1 MSVKDYHAYG
11 EDLEKLLLLRGSPI
25 SVKMLKKEEDIPEG
39 AIRPKKDR
47 GYHLAQ
53 CQAFAMS
60 RRQKETVAML
70 KEDHWCFA
78 PLMAYGLVED
88 PNDEFVNSTTS
99 FPCFELGRYIGMVT
113 APLKTATFEP
123 DMVLVYA
130 EPGQVRKLLMAVK
143 FGDKSL
149 VNSVFDPIDSCA
161 YSVVPV
167 IENGE
172 YRITIPDPGEYAR
185 AAARDDELIFSIPEE
200 KLEGIVSTL
209 KQMKEREGGGPAFD
223 NIEMRPDFPRPDFYK
238 RLFKTWGLD
247 TE

>member
-1 MSVKDYHAYG
+1 MSVNDYHAFG
-11 EDLEKLLLLRGSPI
+11 EELERLLLLRGSPI
-25 SVKMLKKEEDIPEG
+25 AVKMLEKEGDIPEE

-47 GYHLAQ
+47 GHHLAQ

-60 RRQKETVAML
+60 RREGETVAML

-88 PNDEFVNSTTS
+88 PQDEFVSSMTS

-113 APLKTATFEP
+113 APLKKAAFEP

-149 VNSVFDPIDSCA
+149 VNSVFDPIDSCVWA
-161 YSVVPV
+161 VVPV
-167 IENGE
+167 IESGE

-185 AAARDDELIFSIPEE
+185 AATRDDMLIFSIPKD
-200 KLEGIVSTL
+200 KLDTIVSSL
-209 KQMKEREGGGPAFD
+209 KLIEERERKGPAFHQ
-223 NIEMRPDFPRPDFYK
+223 IEMRPDFPQPEFYQ
-238 RLFKTWGLD
+238 RLFKKWGLD

>member
-1 MSVKDYHAYG
+1 MSVNDYHALG
-11 EDLEKLLLLRGSPI
+11 EELERLLLLRGSPI
-25 SVKMLKKEEDIPEG
+25 AVKMLKKEEDIPEE

-47 GYHLAQ
+47 GHHLAQ

-60 RRQKETVAML
+60 RRQGETVAML

-78 PLMAYGLVED
+78 PLMAYGLV
-88 PNDEFVNSTTS
+88 
-99 FPCFELGRYIGMVT
+99 T
-113 APLKTATFEP
+113 APLKKASFEP

-149 VNSVFDPIDSCA
+149 VTSVFDPIDSCVWA
-161 YSVVPV
+161 VVPV
-167 IENGE
+167 IESGE

-185 AAARDDELIFSIPEE
+185 AATRDDMLIFSIPKD
-200 KLEGIVSTL
+200 KLDTIVSSL
-209 KQMKEREGGGPAFD
+209 KRIEERERKGPAFHQ
-223 NIEMRPDFPRPDFYK
+223 IEMRPDFPQPEFYQ